1 MKTSVLLVD
10 DDRSISEL
18 VVTSLRQSGYKVQW
32 KENVSEALEFLEH
45 EEADIVLLDVQL
57 PGISGFKMLE
67 MLKERP
73 KTARLPVIMLTVLGD
88 EGHKVK
94 GLSGGADDYLTK
106 PFSPKELVARI
117 EALMRRARNDGM
129 TRTILEA
136 GGIRVDADTQEVVAK
151 GRRVILTKAEFLI
164 LSHFLKRKGF
174 VLSYQNLAGA
184 MCEGNDDRIVTSE
197 TLYTHIKNLRKKLG
211 PAGDMIESIRG
222 MGYKFV
228 PR

>member
-1 MKTSVLLVD
+1 
-10 DDRSISEL
+10 
-18 VVTSLRQSGYKVQW
+18 
-32 KENVSEALEFLEH
+32 
-45 EEADIVLLDVQL
+45 
-57 PGISGFKMLE
+57 
-67 MLKERP
+67 
-73 KTARLPVIMLTVLGD
+73 LGD